1 MTNGRE
7 KTHRPRPKPRTT
19 PWLDIMVAR
28 GSGRV
33 RTFRISPR
41 ILLMGFI
48 FLVLY
53 IPITVMITNQ
63 YLIGRTEQAAQ
74 RDQNS
79 SLQAELDDAKKM
91 IFRYRQQVAM
101 LREHIQTDKA
111 EPPVTSIKEIART
124 REPAPAVPQ
133 ESTEDPSTSEE
144 TVRTILP
151 PAADIKDL
159 AIYQDGEILKM
170 TFKIVNLKDVGSL
183 DGYAFV
189 VALDPAHSPDGLWAH
204 PQAVLQGGIPV
215 DYRNGLRFVIR
226 NFKSITMT
234 HGLGPEG
241 ELPRILRILV
251 YDRSGNLLRKEDMEV
266 KAEG

>member
-19 PWLDIMVAR
+19 PRLDVMIAR

-33 RTFRISPR
+33 RTFRLSPR

-53 IPITVMITNQ
+53 IPISVMIINQ
-63 YLIGRTEQAAQ
+63 YLIGRTEQTAQ
-74 RDQNS
+74 RDQIS
-79 SLQAELDDAKKM
+79 SLQAELDDAKKI
-91 IFRYRQQVAM
+91 IFRYEQQVAM
-101 LREHIQTDKA
+101 LREHIQTDKT
-111 EPPVTSIKEIART
+111 EPLTPIKETGPER
-124 REPAPAVPQ
+124 RSLPPAPQALTDGP
-133 ESTEDPSTSEE
+133 PISEMGGR
-144 TVRTILP
+144 TVLP

-189 VALDPAHSPDGLWAH
+189 VALDPAISPDGLWAY

-215 DYRNGLRFVIR
+215 DYRNGFRFTIR

-241 ELPRILRILV
+241 ELPPILRILV
-251 YDRSGNLLRKEDMEV
+251 YEQSGNLLRQEEVEV
-266 KAEG
+266 KPDG